1 MEVVVGL
8 VVGLFI
14 GAGIVFWI
22 RRRQP
27 EPLSSAAEQRRRM
40 TDSARS
46 PALADVVSD
55 SLEAVDLAV
64 LVFGSQGEEI
74 YRNPAGQFPRFTRP
88 TRAVIDGEIRD
99 SVAEV
104 LQATKAG
111 AALSTA
117 FEREVDIYGPPR
129 AALTVRALAIQ
140 HDDPG
145 GVVVIVNDATKE
157 RQLDEV
163 RRSFVANVSHEL
175 RTPVGAIA
183 VLAETLTASEDPTV
197 IKKLGTRL
205 QEAALRLGD
214 MIEDLLELSRTES
227 GTVVKAVNIDVA
239 SFIGDAVSNLS
250 ESAATAG
257 VAVTVNVT
265 PPSILMRGD
274 ARQLRSAVQNLVDNA
289 IKYSGSGSEVRV
301 DAAAEGDKVTITV
314 ADEGIGIPESAL
326 ERIYERFY
334 RVDGARR
341 RQTGGTGLGLSIV
354 RHVVSNHD
362 GVISADSVEGEG
374 TTFR

>member
-1 MEVVVGL
+1 
-8 VVGLFI
+8 
-14 GAGIVFWI
+14 
-22 RRRQP
+22 
-27 EPLSSAAEQRRRM
+27 
-40 TDSARS
+40 
-46 PALADVVSD
+46 
-55 SLEAVDLAV
+55 
-64 LVFGSQGEEI
+64 
-74 YRNPAGQFPRFTRP
+74 
-88 TRAVIDGEIRD
+88 
-99 SVAEV
+99 
-104 LQATKAG
+104 
-111 AALSTA
+111 
-117 FEREVDIYGPPR
+117 
-129 AALTVRALAIQ
+129 
-140 HDDPG
+140 
-145 GVVVIVNDATKE
+145 
-157 RQLDEV
+157 
-163 RRSFVANVSHEL
+163 
-175 RTPVGAIA
+175 
-183 VLAETLTASEDPTV
+183 
-197 IKKLGTRL
+197 
-205 QEAALRLGD
+205 

-374 TTFR
+374 TTFRIELPLADISADSPEGNAAVV